1 MTDPGQSETQPD
13 PQSVDGGQAHHPFQA
28 ADSFAPPPATPP
40 PGRPASAPPPS
51 AWAAPATGP
60 QGAGPTLPPPA
71 PETLLY
77 PSMAPVVAA
86 PQLLIR
92 WGMGQM
98 WLGLG
103 LALGLNVVVSIIGM
117 VIWLAANGGLLANGD
132 IQGATEKILNDLSSS
147 PLFLGASLLT
157 LWAGFLTGVFVA
169 SYRKGQRSLAKD
181 FGWRIVW
188 RTDIALGVGLAVLL
202 RLADAGFGWLLQALG
217 VNPSNVDNSGP
228 IVNQTGVALIV
239 FGLAAAVGA
248 PIVEE
253 LFFRGLALRAIQRRF
268 GAIVGIIGSS
278 VLFGLLH
285 AQPDKSGALGFSSL
299 WLVLFTGSLGAVLA
313 IVAVKTKRLGIT
325 VVAHMTFNASALVL
339 AVLLK

>member
-1 MTDPGQSETQPD
+1 
-13 PQSVDGGQAHHPFQA
+13 
-28 ADSFAPPPATPP
+28 
-40 PGRPASAPPPS
+40 
-51 AWAAPATGP
+51 
-60 QGAGPTLPPPA
+60 
-71 PETLLY
+71 
-77 PSMAPVVAA
+77 MAPVVAA